1 MRFFDGLVC
10 FGGADWWYH
19 NRGHYDIQM
28 CRQFAEHVPVLYVN
42 SIGVRTPSVRE
53 GAMFL
58 RRATRK
64 LASWRRGF
72 TRIESRFAV
81 LSPLAVPGRVARGI
95 SRPVVRNQIRL
106 AVKRMGMSRPLVWVE
121 CPTALEFARHIDHA
135 GMIYQRTDKYEEFP
149 GADPVMIRECDR
161 RLKQSADVTLFCS
174 NLLYTEEAAQCRRP
188 CFVDHGVEFE
198 RFRQAGN
205 DVSCEPE
212 DMKSI
217 ARPRVGFVGGID
229 AHTFDAALFCELA
242 RQLPGM
248 SFVLVGQCSLPAQ
261 WCREPNVVLLGQKPY
276 ESVPAYMAACDVLIM
291 PWNDNPWIR
300 VCNPVKLKEYLAV
313 GRPVVSSPFDELNKY
328 ADQIAVANDA
338 NEFVSAIRNAIREPG
353 DSTSR
358 QARVRGHTWSA
369 KAAECQRYLRKA
381 GLVMQGMPEAVAVAA
396 G

>member
-135 GMIYQRTDKYEEFP
+135 GMIYQRTDRYEEFP
-149 GADPVMIRECDR
+149 GADPVMIREYDR
-161 RLKQSADVTLFCS
+161 QLKQSADVTLFCS
-174 NLLYTEEAAQCRRP
+174 NLLYTEEAAQCRHP

-198 RFRQAGN
+198 RFRQAG
-205 DVSCEPE
+205 DEVSCEPA

-229 AHTFDAALFCELA
+229 AHTFDASLFCELA

-248 SFVLVGQCSLPAQ
+248 SFVLVGQCSLPAK
-261 WCREPNVVLLGQKPY
+261 WCRELNVVLLGQKPY
-276 ESVPAYMAACDVLIM
+276 ESVAAYMAACDVLIM
-291 PWNDNPWIR
+291 PWKQNVWIR
-300 VCNPVKLKEYLAV
+300 ACNPVKLKEYLAV
-313 GRPVVSSPFDELNKY
+313 GRPVVSTWFDELEHY
-328 ADQIAVANDA
+328 RDVVAVAHDA
-338 NEFVSAIRNAIREPG
+338 DSFVARIREGLASPPSPG
-353 DSTSR
+353 LQR
-358 QARVRGHTWSA
+358 ARVRHETWATKS
-369 KAAECQRYLRKA
+369 Q
-381 GLVMQGMPEAVAVAA
+381 LVLDELETCGIRADGV
-396 G
+396 